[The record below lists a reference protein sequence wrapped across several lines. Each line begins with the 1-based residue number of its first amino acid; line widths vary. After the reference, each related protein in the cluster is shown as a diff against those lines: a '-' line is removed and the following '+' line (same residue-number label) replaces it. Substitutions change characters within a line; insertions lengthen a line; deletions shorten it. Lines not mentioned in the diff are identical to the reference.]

1 MKIERGQVWWVSLDP
16 TVGSEIR
23 KRRPCVVL
31 SSDELNAIRS
41 TPVVV
46 PLSSSPEA
54 APPVVVALPSAGE
67 NSVAV
72 VDQIRAVDK
81 RRFVS
86 PGGRLSDQDL
96 RRLEWAVKQVLVLP

>member
-1 MKIERGQVWWVSLDP
+1 MIIERGQVWWVNLDP

-31 SSDELNAIRS
+31 TSDDVNRIRS

-46 PLSSSPEA
+46 PLSTSPEA
-54 APPVVVALPSAGE
+54 AAPVVVALPSAGE

-86 PGGRLSDQDL
+86 PGGRLSDRDL
-96 RRLEWAVKQVLVLP
+96 RHLEWAVKQVLVLP